1 MTNNLYKKHVFV
13 CENQRNS
20 SDKKSCGKIGIPL
33 RISLKRKIVEKK
45 LNNKIR
51 INKSGCL
58 GKCSQGPC
66 VVVYPQGKWSFDVK
80 LEDSEALIN
89 ELISE

>member
-1 MTNNLYKKHVFV
+1 MKNIYKKHVFV

-20 SDKKSCGKIGIPL
+20 SIGKSCGEVGSEFRMI
-33 RISLKRKIVEKK
+33 LKREIAKRK

-58 GKCSQGPC
+58 GKCNQGAC
-66 VVVYPQGKWSFDVK
+66 LVIYPEGKWYFNIKADTNH
-80 LEDSEALIN
+80 E
-89 ELISE
+89 ELIDIIVSK